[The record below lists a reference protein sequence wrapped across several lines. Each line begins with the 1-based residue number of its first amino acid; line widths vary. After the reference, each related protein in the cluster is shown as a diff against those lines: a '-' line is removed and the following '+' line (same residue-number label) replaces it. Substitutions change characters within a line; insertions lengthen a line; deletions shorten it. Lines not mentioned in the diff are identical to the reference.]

1 MTRKVLG
8 RGLGALLSAEGTATA
23 TEDAG
28 EIPID
33 LIDPSPLQPR
43 SVFDD
48 AKLDE
53 LARSIN
59 ANGVVQPLLL
69 RRRGDRFE
77 LIAGERRWRAAQLA
91 GLSKVP
97 AVVRNVSDD
106 KVLELALIENI
117 QREDLNP
124 IEEAR
129 AYKKLIETIGLTQEV
144 VAERVG
150 RDRSYVT
157 NYLRLLRL
165 PQDIQELV
173 QVGRLST
180 GHGRTLL
187 GVEDVDLQRRLARR
201 ILEQDLSVRAT
212 ERLVRDSAVERP
224 ARKTKSAA
232 VEPNDANL
240 RAAETKL
247 RRQFGTQ
254 VRIVQ
259 SRDSTKGKIEIEFYD
274 PADLDRL
281 YTLLM
286 STTQSPDVFCTV
298 ASGFNPSDCTK

>member
-1 MTRKVLG
+1 MTRKALG

-23 TEDAG
+23 TEDAS

-33 LIDPSPLQPR
+33 LIEPSPLQPR
-43 SVFDD
+43 TVFDE
-48 AKLDE
+48 AKLAE
-53 LARSIN
+53 LARSIT

-129 AYKKLIETIGLTQEV
+129 AYKKLIETIGLTQET

-165 PQDIQELV
+165 PEDLQELL
-173 QVGRLST
+173 QAGRLST
-180 GHGRTLL
+180 GHARAIL
-187 GVEDVDLQRRLARR
+187 GTDQVDIQRRLARK
-201 ILEQDLSVRAT
+201 IIEQDLSVRAT
-212 ERLVRDSAVERP
+212 ERLVRQLSEP
-224 ARKTKSAA
+224 TARGKKTVTKR
-232 VEPNDANL
+232 EEGDPNV
-240 RAAETKL
+240 RAAENKL

-254 VRIVQ
+254 VRIVLAQ
-259 SRDSTKGKIEIEFYD
+259 GSQPGRIEIEFYNSR
-274 PADLDRL
+274 DLDRV
-281 YTLLM
+281 YNLLADRV
-286 STTQSPDVFCTV
+286 P
-298 ASGFNPSDCTK
+298 AP

>member
-1 MTRKVLG
+1 MTRKALG

-23 TEDAG
+23 TEDAS

-33 LIDPSPLQPR
+33 LIEPSPLQPR
-43 SVFDD
+43 TVFDE
-48 AKLDE
+48 AKLAE
-53 LARSIN
+53 LARSITS
-59 ANGVVQPLLL
+59 NGVVQPLLL

-129 AYKKLIETIGLTQEV
+129 AYKKLIDTIGLTQET

-165 PQDIQELV
+165 PEDLQELL
-173 QVGRLST
+173 QAGRLST
-180 GHGRTLL
+180 GHARAIL
-187 GVEDVDLQRRLARR
+187 GTEQVDIQRRLARKV
-201 ILEQDLSVRAT
+201 IEQDLSVRAT
-212 ERLVRDSAVERP
+212 ERLVRQLSEPRTIGKRAV
-224 ARKTKSAA
+224 TKR
-232 VEPNDANL
+232 EEGDPNV
-240 RAAETKL
+240 RAAENKL

-254 VRIVQ
+254 VRIVLVQ
-259 SRDSTKGKIEIEFYD
+259 GSQPGRIEIEFYNSR
-274 PADLDRL
+274 DLDRL
-281 YTLLM
+281 YGLLTDRAT
-286 STTQSPDVFCTV
+286 SQ
-298 ASGFNPSDCTK
+298 

>member
-1 MTRKVLG
+1 MTRKALG

-23 TEDAG
+23 TEDAS

-33 LIDPSPLQPR
+33 LIDPSLLQPR
-43 SVFDD
+43 TVFDD
-48 AKLDE
+48 AKLAE
-53 LARSIN
+53 LAQSIS

-69 RRRGDRFE
+69 RRKGPRYE

-97 AVVRNVSDD
+97 AVIRSVSDD

-129 AYKKLIETIGLTQEV
+129 AYKKLIDTVGLTQET

-157 NYLRLLRL
+157 NYLRLLKL
-165 PQDIQELV
+165 PNDLQDLLQR
-173 QVGRLST
+173 GKLST
-180 GHGRTLL
+180 CHARALL
-187 GVEDVDLQRRLARR
+187 GTEHVEVQRRLARKV
-201 ILEQDLSVRAT
+201 IDQDLSVRAT
-212 ERLVRDSAVERP
+212 ERLVRQ
-224 ARKTKSAA
+224 T
-232 VEPNDANL
+232 VEPRERKPGRTGQAVDPNV
-240 RAAETKL
+240 RAAESKL

-254 VRIVQ
+254 VRIVTD
-259 SRDSTKGKIEIEFYD
+259 DSGRGKIEFEFYN
-274 PADLDRL
+274 ATDLDRL
-281 YTLLM
+281 YSLLLR
-286 STTQSPDVFCTV
+286 P
-298 ASGFNPSDCTK
+298 NPVV

>member
-1 MTRKVLG
+1 MTRKALG

-23 TEDAG
+23 TEDAS

-33 LIDPSPLQPR
+33 LIEPSPLQPR
-43 SVFDD
+43 TVFDE
-48 AKLDE
+48 AKLAE
-53 LARSIN
+53 LARSIT

-77 LIAGERRWRAAQLA
+77 LIAGERRWRAAQIA
-91 GLSKVP
+91 GLTKVP

-129 AYKKLIETIGLTQEV
+129 AYKKLIETVGLTQET

-165 PQDIQELV
+165 PDDLQELL
-173 QVGRLST
+173 QAGRLST
-180 GHGRTLL
+180 GHARAIL
-187 GVEDVDLQRRLARR
+187 GTDQVDIQRRLARKV
-201 ILEQDLSVRAT
+201 IEQDLSVRAT
-212 ERLVRDSAVERP
+212 ERLVRQLGEP
-224 ARKTKSAA
+224 TARGKKTETKR
-232 VEPNDANL
+232 EEGDPNV
-240 RAAETKL
+240 RAAENKL

-254 VRIVQ
+254 VRIVLVQ
-259 SRDSTKGKIEIEFYD
+259 GSQPGRIEIEFYNSR
-274 PADLDRL
+274 DLDRI
-281 YTLLM
+281 YNLLADRAPT
-286 STTQSPDVFCTV
+286 S
-298 ASGFNPSDCTK
+298 

>member
-1 MTRKVLG
+1 MTRKALG

-23 TEDAG
+23 AEDTN

-33 LIDPSPLQPR
+33 LIDPSTLQPR

-48 AKLDE
+48 AKLGQ
-53 LARSIN
+53 LAQSIS
-59 ANGVVQPLLL
+59 ANGVVQPLLV
-69 RRRGDRFE
+69 RRKGERYE

-91 GLSKVP
+91 GLTMIP
-97 AVVRNVSDD
+97 AVLRNVPDD

-129 AYKKLIETIGLTQEV
+129 AYKKLIETLGLTQEV

-157 NYLRLLRL
+157 NYLRLLKL
-165 PQDIQELV
+165 PDDLQDLL

-180 GHGRTLL
+180 GHARALL
-187 GVEDVDLQRRLARR
+187 GAEHVDVQRRLARK
-201 ILEQDLSVRAT
+201 IIEQDLSVRAT
-212 ERLVRDSAVERP
+212 ERLVKQSTEARP
-224 ARKTKSAA
+224 ARATAKQD
-232 VEPNDANL
+232 EGDPNI

-247 RRQFGTQ
+247 RRKFGTQ
-254 VRIVQ
+254 VRIVH
-259 SRDSTKGKIEIEFYD
+259 SKGEQAGTIELEFYNQG
-274 PADLDRL
+274 DLDRIYL
-281 YTLLM
+281 LLM
-286 STTQSPDVFCTV
+286 AEAQQ
-298 ASGFNPSDCTK
+298 GFT

>member
-1 MTRKVLG
+1 MTRKALG

-23 TEDAG
+23 TEDES

-33 LIDPSPLQPR
+33 LIEPSPLQPR
-43 SVFDD
+43 TVFDE
-48 AKLDE
+48 AKLAE
-53 LARSIN
+53 LARSIT

-69 RRRGDRFE
+69 RRRGDRYE

-129 AYKKLIETIGLTQEV
+129 AYKKLIETIGLTQET

-157 NYLRLLRL
+157 NYLRLLKL
-165 PQDIQELV
+165 PDDLQELL
-173 QVGRLST
+173 QAGRLST
-180 GHGRTLL
+180 GHARAIL
-187 GVEDVDLQRRLARR
+187 GTDQIDIQRRLARKV
-201 ILEQDLSVRAT
+201 IEQDLSVRAT
-212 ERLVRDSAVERP
+212 ERLVRQLSEP
-224 ARKTKSAA
+224 ATLGKRSPAKR
-232 VEPNDANL
+232 EEGDANV
-240 RAAETKL
+240 RAAENKL
-247 RRQFGTQ
+247 RRHFGTQ
-254 VRIVQ
+254 VRIVPVQ
-259 SRDSTKGKIEIEFYD
+259 GSQPGKIEIEFYNSR
-274 PADLDRL
+274 DLDRL
-281 YTLLM
+281 YSLL
-286 STTQSPDVFCTV
+286 SERSV
-298 ASGFNPSDCTK
+298 S